1 MTKQVIVIGGGDSFN
16 TYEEYV
22 SSLKNCEV
30 TIDKFRPKKDWKT
43 NLPQR
48 LGEDYDV
55 LLPRMPNSANSRYN
69 EWKIWSE
76 RMFTFLNNEVVLIG
90 HSLGAMF
97 LIKYLSENTFP
108 KQIKKL
114 FLVSSPYGENIED
127 PELVERTADLAE
139 FKPPESF
146 DRLGEQIKNVFIFHS
161 KDDMVVP
168 FSEFAEIKKR
178 LPQAQVFVFEDRGH
192 FNQEEFPE
200 LVELIRQ

>member
-1 MTKQVIVIGGGDSFN
+1 MTKQVLVIGGGDSYN
-16 TYEEYV
+16 SYNNYI
-22 SSLKNCEV
+22 SSLKNSEV
-30 TIDKFRPKKDWKT
+30 TIDKFRPRKDWKS
-43 NLPQR
+43 NLPQN

-55 LLPRMPNSANSRYN
+55 LLPKMPNLTNAKYI
-69 EWKIWSE
+69 EWRIWFE
-76 RMFTFLNNEVVLIG
+76 RMFEFLNPEVILIG

-114 FLVSSPYGENIED
+114 FLISSPYGENEI
-127 PELVERTADLAE
+127 DLAE
-139 FKPPESF
+139 FMPPESF

-168 FSEFAEIKKR
+168 FSEFTEIKKR
-178 LPQAQVFVFEDRGH
+178 LPRASAFVFEDRGH

-200 LVELIRQ
+200 LVELIKQ

>member
-1 MTKQVIVIGGGDSFN
+1 MTKQVIVISGGDSFN
-16 TYEEYV
+16 TYEKYV

-48 LGEDYDV
+48 LGKNYDV
-55 LLPRMPNSANSRYN
+55 LIPRMPNSANSRYT
-69 EWKIWSE
+69 EWKIWFE
-76 RMFTFLNNEVVLIG
+76 RMFAFLNNEVILIG

-108 KQIKKL
+108 KQINKL
-114 FLVSSPYGENIED
+114 FLVSSPYGENM
-127 PELVERTADLAE
+127 ADLAE

-146 DRLGEQIKNVFIFHS
+146 DQLSKQVKNVFIFHS
-161 KDDMVVP
+161 KDDIVVP
-168 FSEFAEIKKR
+168 LSEFEEIKKR
-178 LPQAQVFVFEDRGH
+178 LPQAVAFVFEDRGH

-200 LVELIRQ
+200 LVELIKQ

>member
-1 MTKQVIVIGGGDSFN
+1 MTKQVIIIGGGDSFN

-22 SSLKNCEV
+22 SSLKNCEI

-55 LLPRMPNSANSRYN
+55 LMPRMPNSANSKYT
-69 EWKIWSE
+69 EWKIWFE
-76 RMFTFLNNEVVLIG
+76 RMFAFLNNEVILIG

-108 KQIKKL
+108 KQINKL
-114 FLVSSPYGENIED
+114 FLVSSPYGEN
-127 PELVERTADLAE
+127 TADIAE
-139 FKPPESF
+139 FKLPESF
-146 DRLGEQIKNVFIFHS
+146 EPVNKQVKNIFIFHS
-161 KDDMVVP
+161 KDDLIVP
-168 FSEFAEIKKR
+168 FSEFTEIKKR
-178 LPQAQVFVFEDRGH
+178 LPQASAFIFEDRGH

-200 LVELIRQ
+200 LVDLIKQ

>member
-1 MTKQVIVIGGGDSFN
+1 MTKQVLVIGGGDSFN

-69 EWKIWSE
+69 EWEIWFE
-76 RMFTFLNNEVVLIG
+76 RMFAFLNNEVVLIS
-90 HSLGAMF
+90 HSLGAIF
-97 LIKYLSENTFP
+97 LLKYLSENTFP

-114 FLVSSPYGENIED
+114 FLVSSPYGENM
-127 PELVERTADLAE
+127 ADLAE

-168 FSEFAEIKKR
+168 FSEFTEIKKR
-178 LPQAQVFVFEDRGH
+178 LPRASAFVFEDRGH